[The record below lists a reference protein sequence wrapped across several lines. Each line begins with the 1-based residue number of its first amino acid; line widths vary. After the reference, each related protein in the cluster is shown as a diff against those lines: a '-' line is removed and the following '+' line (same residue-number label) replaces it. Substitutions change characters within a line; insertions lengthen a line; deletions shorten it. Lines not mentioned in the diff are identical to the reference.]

1 MVSFKSRSGQSELL
15 DSPGIPDQLLH
26 QNLGELDIMNR
37 YIGGHAISLEGIKY
51 LMTDR
56 KKEYH
61 LVDLGCG
68 SGDVL
73 RFIARW
79 ARENQYHVK
88 LTGVDLN
95 EDAIRYLI
103 EKSSEYPE
111 ITGIAANYEDY
122 LAASDNIDI
131 IHCGLFCHH
140 LGDAKLVQLF
150 QYLKTSSCQG
160 IVINDLQRNPLAY
173 YGVWFLTRL
182 LNGSA
187 LSKHDG
193 PVSVLRAF
201 KRKEIESLIQSADL
215 LDFSIQWKWAFRY
228 LVVVK
233 TNK

>member
-1 MVSFKSRSGQSELL
+1 MVSFKSRSGQSELM
-15 DSPGIPDQLLH
+15 DSPGISDQLLYK
-26 QNLGELDIMNR
+26 NLGELDIMNR
-37 YIGGHAISLEGIKY
+37 FIGGHAISLEGIKR
-51 LMTDR
+51 LMTDSQ
-56 KKEYH
+56 KEYH
-61 LVDLGCG
+61 IVDLGCG

-79 ARENQYHVK
+79 ARTNQYRVK
-88 LTGVDLN
+88 LTGVDMN
-95 EDAIRYLI
+95 ADAIRYLF
-103 EKSSEYPE
+103 EKSAEYPE
-111 ITGIAANYEDY
+111 ITGITADYENY
-122 LAASDNIDI
+122 LAATDDIDI
-131 IHCGLFCHH
+131 VHCGLFCHH
-140 LGDAKLVQLF
+140 LDDSKLVQLF

-201 KRKEIESLIQSADL
+201 RRMEIETLIQRAGL
-215 LDFSIQWKWAFRY
+215 LYFSIQWKWAFRY
-228 LVVVK
+228 LVVVN